1 VDCLDGDGCTVP
13 SDDDWPNGLRGVSHR
28 VLQAT
33 GMVAVQAGCDV
44 TEALGSLKIRAA
56 ATGQTLENLAL
67 DVLDGVIRFDS

>member
-1 VDCLDGDGCTVP
+1 MTSG
-13 SDDDWPNGLRGVSHR
+13 DDWPNELRGVSHR

-44 TEALGSLKIRAA
+44 AEALGRLKIRAA
-56 ATGQTLENLAL
+56 ATGQPLEKLAL

>member
-1 VDCLDGDGCTVP
+1 MTTG
-13 SDDDWPNGLRGVSHR
+13 DDWPNELRGRSHR

-33 GMVAVQAGCDV
+33 GMVAVQVGCDV
-44 TEALGSLKIRAA
+44 TEALGRLKIRAN